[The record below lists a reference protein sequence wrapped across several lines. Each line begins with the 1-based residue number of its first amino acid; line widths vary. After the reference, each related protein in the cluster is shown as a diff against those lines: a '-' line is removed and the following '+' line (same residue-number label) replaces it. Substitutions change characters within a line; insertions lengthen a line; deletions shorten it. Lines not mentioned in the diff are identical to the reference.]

1 MDYLILII
9 VAIASF
15 VVGRKT
21 AKTNR
26 FAPREVAEMDE
37 MREEAREALA
47 ERTENRKGRIL
58 NLMDSEAV
66 HADELQACG
75 VADLKKGITTENVVQ
90 LLGVSAATARKYLNE
105 LENEGK
111 IVQIG
116 KSGKDAHYLLNT

>member
-9 VAIASF
+9 VAIVSF

-21 AKTNR
+21 AKVKR
-26 FAPREVAEMDE
+26 FTPKEPLEMDE

-47 ERTENRKGRIL
+47 ERTKGRKGRIL

-66 HADELQACG
+66 HTEELKTCG
-75 VADLKKGITTENVVQ
+75 VDDIKKGITTENVVQ

-116 KSGKDAHYLLNT
+116 KSGKDVHYLLNT